1 MNILHAVKNSV
12 QQFDAN
18 AEVILFGSRA
28 RGDFHEFSDWDF
40 LILLSQ
46 KVTRD
51 LRDAIWEKLY
61 DIELESNNVISA
73 LIHNKQD
80 WEDRKVTL
88 LYQLIEKEGK
98 RA

>member
-1 MNILHAVKNSV
+1 LDLLTLVKKTV
-12 QQFDAN
+12 LQFDEN

-40 LILLSQ
+40 LILLAK
-46 KVTRD
+46 KVTPE
-51 LRDAIWEKLY
+51 LRDAIWEKMY
-61 DIELESNNVISA
+61 DLELQTDSVIST
-73 LIHNKQD
+73 LIHNKKD

-88 LYQLIEKEGK
+88 LYQIIEEEGK